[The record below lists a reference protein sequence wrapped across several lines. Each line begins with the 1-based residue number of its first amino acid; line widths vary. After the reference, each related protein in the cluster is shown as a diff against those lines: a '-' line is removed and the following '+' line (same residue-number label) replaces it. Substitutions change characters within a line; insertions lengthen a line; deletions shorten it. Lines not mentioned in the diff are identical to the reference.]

1 MSKMQLL
8 RKVDEWKAI
17 ESERDKFIEVRVLM
31 RAKEQAN

>member
-17 ESERDKFIEVRVLM
+17 ESEREKFIEVGVL
-31 RAKEQAN
+31 KQA